1 MPLKQ
6 SAWAK
11 GNQQAKRPQT
21 AGAVHVQRFI
31 YTVFSAADALLANDI
46 VEIGELP
53 PFCRIVDAKLYTNG
67 TMTAVTADVG
77 MLSGEYGD
85 LDNARTVGKE
95 LFEAADLTAMARLVK
110 SDALK
115 IDSIEGSRGI
125 GVKVLAAV
133 PAAATKYLVLELS
146 YIQ

>member
-11 GNQQAKRPQT
+11 GNDQAKRPQT

-31 YTVFSAADALLANDI
+31 YNAAIAADALLANDI

-53 PFCRIVDAKLYTNG
+53 PFCRIVDAKIYANG
-67 TMTAVTADVG
+67 TMTGVTADVG
-77 MLSGEYGD
+77 LLSGEYGD

-95 LFEAADLTAMARLVK
+95 LFEAADVTGMVRLVK

-115 IDSIEGSRGI
+115 IEPVERSRGI